1 MDAGYG
7 EIVMKPA
14 LGALLPVLFLTPAAA
29 ADQFTP
35 AQRAEVVQIMRDAL
49 KRDPAILRE
58 AIDALQAADARQREE
73 ASRAAIAASRSSLID
88 PADPIAGN
96 PAGDVTI
103 VEFFDARCPYC
114 KRLEPTM
121 AEFLGHDLG
130 VRLVYKDMPIL
141 GAPSLLAS
149 KALLAAQRQ
158 GGYEKLRDALMRGG
172 SDISKESIKAESERL
187 GLDWSRLEHDMNDPA
202 IARRL
207 DGNLQLARKLGIQ
220 GTPALVV
227 GDDLLPGAADLP
239 ELQKAVAAA
248 RKEKG

>member
-1 MDAGYG
+1 
-7 EIVMKPA
+7 MKPA
-14 LGALLPVLFLTPAAA
+14 VGALLPVLFLTPAAA

-35 AQRAEVVQIMRDAL
+35 AQRAEIVQIVRDAL
-49 KRDPAILRE
+49 KRDPAILRD
-58 AIDALQAADARQREE
+58 AIDALQAADAKQREE

-88 PADPIAGN
+88 PADPVAGN

-121 AEFLGHDLG
+121 TEFLGHDPG

-172 SDISKESIKAESERL
+172 SDVSKESIKAESERL

>member
-1 MDAGYG
+1 
-7 EIVMKPA
+7 MKPA
-14 LGALLPVLFLTPAAA
+14 VGALLPVLFLTPAAA

-35 AQRAEVVQIMRDAL
+35 AQRAEIVQIMRDAL
-49 KRDPAILRE
+49 KRDPGILRE
-58 AIDALQAADARQREE
+58 AIDALQAADAKQREE

-88 PADPIAGN
+88 PADPVAGN

-121 AEFLGHDLG
+121 TEFLGHDPG

-172 SDISKESIKAESERL
+172 SDVSKESIKAESERL